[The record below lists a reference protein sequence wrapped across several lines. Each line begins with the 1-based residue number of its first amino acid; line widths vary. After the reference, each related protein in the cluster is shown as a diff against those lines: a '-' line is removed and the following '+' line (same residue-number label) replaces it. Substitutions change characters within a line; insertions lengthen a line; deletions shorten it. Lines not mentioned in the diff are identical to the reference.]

1 MKYKKIQTEQQ
12 WLNEGIAK
20 YGAWIPNWRFKCPGC
35 GRINTAEE
43 VDKVGLDVEDA
54 SQFCIGNFKKKTG
67 CNYATMRTISRH
79 NEGCRLIRFD
89 DGRRLAVFDF
99 SD

>member
-20 YGAWIPNWRFKCPGC
+20 YGAWIPNWRFKCPCC

-43 VDKVGLDVEDA
+43 FDKVGLDVEDA

-89 DGRRLAVFDF
+89 EGRCLAVFDF
-99 SD
+99 AD